1 MKLTLTVVSDEDA
14 DPVVDALISNGF
26 SVTRLPSTGG
36 FLRAGNTLILVGL
49 EDDQL
54 EPMMEIIQGYT
65 RLRVQPPTSRVL
77 EETHASRAV
86 VFVLGLDELRKL

>member
-1 MKLTLTVVSDEDA
+1 MKLTLTVVRDEDA
-14 DPVVDALISNGF
+14 SSVVDALIANDF

-36 FLRAGNTLILVGL
+36 FLRAGNTLLLVGL

-54 EPMMEIIQGYT
+54 EPMMEIIQGHT
-65 RLRVQPPTSRVL
+65 RLRVQPPTSRVP

-86 VFVLGLDELRKL
+86 VFVLGLEELRRL